1 MDDEEDTDS
10 VNQKL
15 LNIIDTKH
23 QFMLSNLSRVA
34 ASSRRGVPPWQ
45 IENAFESMIQDVLS
59 IESRSGASST
69 GLLATLQGLVK
80 PDAPAKDDT
89 LDKISKSLHAIHKR
103 QDASDQFLADLA
115 DKISK
120 L

>member
-1 MDDEEDTDS
+1 MDI
-10 VNQKL
+10 NQKMQ
-15 LNIIDTKH
+15 NIIDTKH
-23 QFMLSNLSRVA
+23 QFQLSNLSRVA
-34 ASSRRGVPPWQ
+34 AASRRGVPDWR
-45 IENAFESMIQDVLS
+45 IDNTFEGMIQDCLAL
-59 IESRSGASST
+59 EARSGSNASS
-69 GLLATLQGLVK
+69 LLGTLRQGLIAQE
-80 PDAPAKDDT
+80 APAKDDT